1 MDRANPEADQRAWD
15 SVLPPGQSLLA
26 IHVKSR
32 EFQRA
37 VGDRARLVSSRLYSV
52 PTARRFI
59 TIRVTTARLYHGK
72 LHYRALSEVLARVCS
87 PRPSRHDFLIRTCAS
102 SL

>member
-37 VGDRARLVSSRLYSV
+37 VGDRARLVSILYQ
-52 PTARRFI
+52 PRGDLL
-59 TIRVTTARLYHGK
+59 LY
-72 LHYRALSEVLARVCS
+72 A
-87 PRPSRHDFLIRTCAS
+87 
-102 SL
+102 